1 MCNAVRE
8 WEEEIAQ
15 KNLAKGTDQEKIRF
29 LKALI
34 RSGVESDEFLAKTAE
49 LSVEEVKKVRRS
61 M

>member
-15 KNLAKGTDQEKIRF
+15 KNLAKGPDQEKTRF

-34 RSGVESDEFLAKTAE
+34 RSGVKSDEFLAKTAE
-49 LSVEEVKKVRRS
+49 LSVDNQGGAHS
-61 M
+61 